1 MRFPK
6 IALLVAFLSPVLLT
20 PAYAR
25 GGGGGHGGGG
35 GGGRFAGGGFRGGGA
50 VGGGFVRGYGGG
62 YYDRTLA
69 EWPGGKPPATI
80 GVAYDSAKCDSLP
93 RGEHDLPLGAIV
105 TESAV
110 Y

>member
-1 MRFPK
+1 
-6 IALLVAFLSPVLLT
+6 
-20 PAYAR
+20 
-25 GGGGGHGGGG
+25 
-35 GGGRFAGGGFRGGGA
+35 
-50 VGGGFVRGYGGG
+50 
-62 YYDRTLA
+62 LA